1 MLAHCARCLYYL
13 VVTIDQLKAE
23 LRAASPEVQEEL
35 LTMLRVLRRARD
47 PERGRRL
54 TARLDDPSGWV
65 TEEEA
70 ARRLGLEN

>member
-1 MLAHCARCLYYL
+1 V

-35 LTMLRVLRRARD
+35 LTMLRVLRRSRD
-47 PERGRRL
+47 PERAQRL
-54 TARLDDPSGWV
+54 AERLDDPSRWV